1 MQAGWQKA
9 KTRFQPIVP
18 PWTMGF
24 VLPAREILP
33 TVQPRQRR
41 ECAPMKAA
49 RRSIAFFSG
58 VLLFS
63 FGAGAA
69 MKYATTG
76 LPRAVYVQLGGR
88 NSLPVMLGEALA
100 IAALLFLIATVWGYL
115 TLRPQRRRHRPYVA
129 WMMSG
134 VGVAWAGWLIF
145 GAFSFALKPRAYS
158 APLQTMLLSSSA
170 APLFG
175 ALNIFG
181 VVGGVALAGRM
192 ARKRQIGLPS
202 TRSKRRSAAATGEND
217 DADSTVSTLGPNTVS
232 PH

>member
-1 MQAGWQKA
+1 
-9 KTRFQPIVP
+9 
-18 PWTMGF
+18 
-24 VLPAREILP
+24 
-33 TVQPRQRR
+33 
-41 ECAPMKAA
+41 MKAA

-58 VLLFS
+58 LLLYC

-69 MKYATTG
+69 MKYASTG
-76 LPRAVYVQLGGR
+76 LPRQVYAQLGGR

-100 IAALLFLIATVWGYL
+100 VALLLFLIATVWGYL
-115 TLRPQRRRHRPYVA
+115 TLRPQRRRHRPYIA

-158 APLQTMLLSSSA
+158 APLQSMLLSSNA

-181 VVGGVALAGRM
+181 VVLGVWLAGRM
-192 ARKRQIGLPS
+192 AKRRQMKLPS
-202 TRSKRRSAAATGEND
+202 TRSTRRRSEEDAAA
-217 DADSTVSTLGPNTVS
+217 DAGTDSTVSTIARHSVS
-232 PH
+232 PPGN

>member
-1 MQAGWQKA
+1 
-9 KTRFQPIVP
+9 
-18 PWTMGF
+18 
-24 VLPAREILP
+24 
-33 TVQPRQRR
+33 
-41 ECAPMKAA
+41 MKAA

-58 VLLFS
+58 LLLYC

-69 MKYATTG
+69 MKYANTG
-76 LPRAVYVQLGGR
+76 LPRSVYAQLGGR
-88 NSLPVMLGEALA
+88 NSLQVMLGEALA
-100 IAALLFLIATVWGYL
+100 IALLLFLVAAIWAYL

-158 APLQTMLLSSSA
+158 APLQAMLLSSNA

-181 VVGGVALAGRM
+181 VVGGVWVAGRL
-192 ARKRQIGLPS
+192 AKRRQMNLPS
-202 TRSKRRSAAATGEND
+202 TRSSRRRALDEETTADAG
-217 DADSTVSTLGPNTVS
+217 ADSGVSTLAPNSVS
-232 PH
+232 PPAH

>member
-1 MQAGWQKA
+1 
-9 KTRFQPIVP
+9 
-18 PWTMGF
+18 
-24 VLPAREILP
+24 
-33 TVQPRQRR
+33 
-41 ECAPMKAA
+41 MKAE

-58 VLLFS
+58 ILLYC

-76 LPRAVYVQLGGR
+76 LPRQIYTQLGGR
-88 NSLPVMLGEALA
+88 NSLPVMLGEAVA
-100 IAALLFLIATVWGYL
+100 IALLLLLIAAIWGYL
-115 TLRPQRRRHRPYVA
+115 TLRPSRRRHRPYVA

-175 ALNIFG
+175 ALNVFG
-181 VVGGVALAGRM
+181 VIGGVWVAGALAT
-192 ARKRQIGLPS
+192 RKQLGLPS
-202 TRSKRRSAAATGEND
+202 TRSRRRPKDDVAADGGP
-217 DADSTVSTLGPNTVS
+217 DSTVSTIGPHTVS
-232 PH
+232 PPH